1 MIGNKPKS
9 CVAKSRHRA
18 VQFREAVRA
27 VAVAP
32 DHYHRSAVARFDL
45 VVFRA
50 GVAHENKLAGLE
62 IEIADGMCVPPFK
75 MLGRCEAAL
84 EDVGVNGG

>member
-1 MIGNKPKS
+1 MIGNKPKGR
-9 CVAKSRHRA
+9 VAKSRHRA

-32 DHYHRSAVARFDL
+32 DHYHRSAIAWLDL
-45 VVFRA
+45 VMFRT

-62 IEIADGMCVPPFK
+62 IKIVDGMRMLPFK
-75 MLGRCEAAL
+75 MQGRREAAL
-84 EDVGVNGG
+84 EDVGVNCS